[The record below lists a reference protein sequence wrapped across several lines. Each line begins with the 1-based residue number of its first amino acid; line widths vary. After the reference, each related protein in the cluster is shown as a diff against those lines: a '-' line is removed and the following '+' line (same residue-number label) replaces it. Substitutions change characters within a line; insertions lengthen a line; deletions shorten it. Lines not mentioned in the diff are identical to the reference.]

1 MSLTK
6 VTQMMTGRVP
16 AVLETSIGSCHRV
29 LTSLSSSSLFSSASN
44 FSSRALPPLH
54 PIVTASRLGPIA
66 SPILLSPSASFHT
79 SSRDCLRERRER
91 QETSIRE
98 IPSKQKYNP
107 VDLATSQAYLKSEAY
122 AKTYEGLP
130 VWHSSL
136 YRRNY
141 RGSYNPI
148 MTRPDCVIDGY
159 LCSNPCP
166 ICRDDHLLVHHEN
179 LELIKQFILPKTG
192 AVLSHRQTNV
202 CMHQHSRVEIAIGR
216 ARDRGL
222 LEMRV
227 PFRDYDY
234 GDFYPKDLLEE
245 CDYEDI
251 LSPAET
257 AFLARTKDVAERQLG
272 RNDVVYEDAFALD
285 EDDDFDESDDSDSDR
300 ENVQ

>member
-1 MSLTK
+1 MNVTMLTRM
-6 VTQMMTGRVP
+6 VAGR
-16 AVLETSIGSCHRV
+16 ACAALETPMGNCHRS
-29 LTSLSSSSLFSSASN
+29 LSSLSSSSSTSSLSASIS
-44 FSSRALPPLH
+44 FPLRH
-54 PIVTASRLGPIA
+54 PILIASRLSPIA
-66 SPILLSPSASFHT
+66 SPTLSSFHT
-79 SSRDCLRERRER
+79 STRCSLRERRER
-91 QETSIRE
+91 RESSIRE

-159 LCSNPCP
+159 LCANPCP

-227 PFRDYDY
+227 PFRDLRLRR
-234 GDFYPKDLLEE
+234 LLPQR
-245 CDYEDI
+245 I
-251 LSPAET
+251 T
-257 AFLARTKDVAERQLG
+257 G
-272 RNDVVYEDAFALD
+272 RKRLRRHSFAGGNGLPRSHQRRRRAAAGQ
-285 EDDDFDESDDSDSDR
+285 E
-300 ENVQ
+300 